1 MRLNAPTLRLAGL
14 LLAPMLLAAPAAA
27 QDAAAG
33 QRVYNQCRACHTV
46 EQGGRNLVGPN
57 LHGIFGRRA
66 ASIEGFRYSADM
78 RAKAEAGLT
87 WDEATLRTYIANP
100 KAVVPAGSMSYVGLR
115 NEQQLNDL
123 IAYLREAAGAAP

>member
-87 WDEATLRTYIANP
+87 WDEATLRAYIANP

-123 IAYLREAAGAAP
+123 IAYLRQAAGAAP